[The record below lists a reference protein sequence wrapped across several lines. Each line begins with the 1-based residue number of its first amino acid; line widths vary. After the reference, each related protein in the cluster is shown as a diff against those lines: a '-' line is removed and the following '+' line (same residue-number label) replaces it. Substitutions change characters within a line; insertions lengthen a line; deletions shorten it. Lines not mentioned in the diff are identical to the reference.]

1 MGCGIQFPPM
11 PPRQPQDVPDL
22 PIPDETRLREIRE
35 RLAEI
40 PPPSVVVRRLLS
52 ALSNPKS
59 SAKTV
64 SDLAASDPSLSTS
77 ILKAVNVAAHG
88 LSQPVKDIRQAV
100 ALLGFIKVR
109 SLVLQFGLS
118 DLMGVK
124 EPRPGYSPSA
134 LWAHSLCVS
143 FLAEAIARRTQVA
156 DPGFVATL
164 GLLHDIGKLAMNS
177 RFPEKVAWMF
187 GDAPAGKTFLAR
199 EVEAFGSTH
208 ALIGGELADAW
219 RLPGDLCTG
228 IYYHHSFR
236 QLPANVSTP
245 LRRALRVVQ
254 IANQVA
260 KYLHVHGDDVEV
272 DLLPLECFREIGL
285 APPIEGLVDAE
296 AKSSVT
302 SAILFIEQMI
312 PRPIGSFPK
321 LLRVRATSEL
331 PRMGF
336 AGLAQ
341 DDSSTSIEV
350 GPCRLLETLRRV
362 MPVELRFDPGQEPSA
377 EPVKGRGDVR
387 FVAPL
392 EAASLEKLSAV
403 FRRHVES
410 LEFGSRNALVLHFL
424 SRAVI
429 GSALRAG
436 APGAELSL
444 RLRRLPSGALLHFD
458 CPALE
463 FRRVIGP
470 AVRER
475 LAALL
480 ARSLGSVVTLEWVD
494 RIETD
499 DTGRNWVFAKE
510 WKK

>member
-1 MGCGIQFPPM
+1 M
-11 PPRQPQDVPDL
+11 PPSVPDL
-22 PIPDETRLREIRE
+22 PIPDEVRLREIRE

-40 PPPSVVVRRLLS
+40 PPPSVVVRRLLA
-52 ALSNPKS
+52 ALSNPKA
-59 SAKTV
+59 SAKTIA
-64 SDLAASDPSLSTS
+64 DLAASDPSLSTS

-100 ALLGFIKVR
+100 TLLGFIKVR

-124 EPRPGYSPSA
+124 ERQPGYSPSA

-143 FLAEAIARRTQVA
+143 FLAELLARRTKAA
-156 DPGFVATL
+156 DPGFAATL

-187 GDAPAGKTFLAR
+187 AGDHGAGETFLTR
-199 EVEAFGSTH
+199 EVQAFGTTH
-208 ALIGGELADAW
+208 ALVGGELADAW
-219 RLPGDLCTG
+219 RLPAELCTG

-236 QLPANVSTP
+236 QLPGNLAVP

-254 IANQVA
+254 IANQIA

-285 APPIEGLVDAE
+285 TPPIEGLVDAE
-296 AKSSVT
+296 AKAAVT

-321 LLRVRATSEL
+321 LLRVRAVSEM
-331 PRMGF
+331 PRTGF
-336 AGLAQ
+336 AGIAQ
-341 DDSSTSIEV
+341 EDSSTSIEV
-350 GPCRLLETLRRV
+350 GPCRLLETLRRAN
-362 MPVELRFDPGQEPSA
+362 PIELRFDPGVEPPA
-377 EPVKGRGDVR
+377 EQAKGRGDVV

-392 EAASLEKLSAV
+392 EAASLERLSAA
-403 FRRHVES
+403 FRRHVDS
-410 LEFGSRNALVLHFL
+410 LDFGARNALVLHFL
-424 SRAVI
+424 SRAVM
-429 GSALRAG
+429 GSAVRAG

-444 RLRRLPSGALLHFD
+444 RLRRIPNGALLAFD

-475 LAALL
+475 LGALL
-480 ARSLGSVVTLEWVD
+480 AKSLGSVVTLEWVD

-499 DTGRNWVFAKE
+499 DTGRHWVFSKE